1 MDKRET
7 HVKTLRK
14 IIPKVRPQ
22 NIQDLWN
29 EEIQL
34 DHQFADLL
42 FDWTTEEEI
51 ENLLKDEQELTKIA
65 FDLYVNL
72 ASLGI
77 RCQEIPL
84 LSDEMVL
91 VSPCMGCSSPC
102 DAGFSSCSNH
112 KLIKTDDN
120 PLLHKIIL

>member
-51 ENLLKDEQELTKIA
+51 ENLLTDEQLTKIA
-65 FDLYVNL
+65 IDLSCNL
-72 ASLGI
+72 STLGLRQI
-77 RCQEIPL
+77 TIPL
-84 LSDEMVL
+84 PSD
-91 VSPCMGCSSPC
+91 
-102 DAGFSSCSNH
+102 
-112 KLIKTDDN
+112 
-120 PLLHKIIL
+120 